1 VKDPETAKLLAGY
14 ATRTLTAD
22 EEKRLFRAA
31 AEDQELFDELA
42 DEEDLREVLDDFPLR
57 QRVSRLVAE
66 RTEPVPALKR
76 LFSFTPW
83 HYAFA
88 GAAVAALVF
97 AVAVRYEFG
106 NPGTAEPGAPGYQ
119 VPLSAGLTVIP
130 MREIE
135 ILRRSAGDSNA
146 DPLSALPPQDAI
158 GASLGLNKDGNRPV
172 YSLGEPMRV
181 GFQVG
186 KESNVVVIETRADGS
201 TVQLFPNRYM
211 SSAAVSAGQ
220 QILVPPAGQGD
231 MEADGPK
238 GPRRIRLIAAPTD
251 VDLLKMDLAHTG
263 ALAGKVSVVEREYV
277 VGAAK

>member
-1 VKDPETAKLLAGY
+1 MKDPETAKLLAGY

-42 DEEDLREVLDDFPLR
+42 DEEDIREVLDDFPLR
-57 QRVSRLVAE
+57 QRVTRLVAE
-66 RTEPVPALKR
+66 RTEPEPVLKR

-88 GAAVAALVF
+88 GATVAALVF
-97 AVAVRYEFG
+97 AVAVRYEFS
-106 NPGTAEPGAPGYQ
+106 TTEPGAAGYQ
-119 VPLSAGLTVIP
+119 VPLSAGLSVIP

-135 ILRRSAGDSNA
+135 ILRRSAGDSSA

-172 YSLGEPMRV
+172 YTVGEPMRV

-211 SSAAVSAGQ
+211 SSATVAAGQ

-231 MEADGPK
+231 MEADGPV
-238 GPRRIRLIAAPTD
+238 GPRRIRLIAAPAD
-251 VDLLKMDLAHTG
+251 VDLLKMDLAHTS

>member
-1 VKDPETAKLLAGY
+1 MKDPETAKLLAGY
-14 ATRTLTAD
+14 ATRTLTSE

-31 AEDQELFDELA
+31 AEDQELFNELA
-42 DEEDLREVLDDFPLR
+42 DEEDIREVLDDFPLR
-57 QRVSRLVAE
+57 QRVTRLVAE
-66 RTEPVPALKR
+66 KNAPQPVLKR
-76 LFSFTPW
+76 LFSFGPW

-88 GAAVAALVF
+88 GATMAALVF

-106 NPGTAEPGAPGYQ
+106 TTTEPGTAGYQ
-119 VPLSAGLTVIP
+119 VPLSAGLAPVIP

-135 ILRRSAGDSNA
+135 ILRRSAGDSSA

-172 YSLGEPMRV
+172 YSVGEPMRV
-181 GFQVG
+181 GFQVA
-186 KESNVVVIETRADGS
+186 KESSVVVIETRADGS

-211 SSAAVSAGQ
+211 SSATVQAGQ

-231 MEADGPK
+231 METDGPA
-238 GPRRIRLIAAPTD
+238 GPRRIRLIAAPAD
-251 VDLLKMDLAHTG
+251 VDLLKMDLAHTA